1 MDLIEVIQ
9 DKSYTFSDVLENRG
23 QVNGQVTVGVAGNFN
38 VVININND
46 ELDFHA
52 HYDYSLS
59 DIGYVYIQ
67 YDVTEEYLEEFLAYA
82 ENLVKDLKEQLL

>member
-1 MDLIEVIQ
+1 MDLIEVLQ
-9 DKSYTFSDVLENRG
+9 DKSYTFSDVLENQG
-23 QVNGQVTVGVAGNFN
+23 QVNGQVTVGAAGNFN
-38 VVININND
+38 VVITIHND
-46 ELDFHA
+46 ELDLHA

-67 YDVTEEYLEEFLAYA
+67 YNVTEEYLEEFLAYA